1 VRLGPLVP
9 AIAAAAALVVPA
21 AGCGG
26 SSSRAAATTSSR
38 AGGTGTTRALS
49 AADRAQFEKYRTC
62 LEKHGFSEF
71 GRFGA
76 NGRPPGTGT
85 TAGQAPTFTGRGP
98 TLTPAQEKA
107 RQKALSAC
115 RSLLPSGFQF
125 GRAGASQGGRQGS
138 QFAAYRACM
147 RQHGVTLGAPGST
160 QQPSFDS
167 KKFQAATKACGH
179 LLVQAGQGTTGTA
192 TTTRRG
198 G

>member
-1 VRLGPLVP
+1 VRLDPLVP
-9 AIAAAAALVVPA
+9 AIAAAAALVVVA

-26 SSSRAAATTSSR
+26 SSSRAAATTSSQ

-62 LEKHGFSEF
+62 LEKNGFSGF

-76 NGRPPGTGT
+76 DAGTGA
-85 TAGQAPTFTGRGP
+85 TAGQAPTFTGRAP

-125 GRAGASQGGRQGS
+125 DRAGASQGGQQGS

-167 KKFQAATKACGH
+167 KKFQAATNACGH
-179 LLVQAGQGTTGTA
+179 LLVQAGQGTT
-192 TTTRRG
+192 TTRG